1 VPATPESQARTR
13 AFARVIGPWLVIVPG
28 IIALRA
34 PGMAAF
40 ASEFFKSALFVWFA
54 GALLLFGG
62 LLIIAFHQYWSSVAA
77 VLISVF
83 GWILALRGLM
93 LMAAPELYE
102 RAATLA
108 DSTFLVRLYL
118 RCTHRNWALP
128 HLRGLAHQ
136 ACFSIGREQPLSRRA
151 IRNVGV
157 DRRVGFRSWQ
167 KVCGAGSARYD
178 DSRSSDGSDFT

>member
-1 VPATPESQARTR
+1 VPAIRESQARTR
-13 AFARVIGPWLVIVPG
+13 AFARVMGPWLVVVPG

-62 LLIIAFHQYWSSVAA
+62 LLIIAFHQFWSSVAA
-77 VLISVF
+77 VLISGF
-83 GWILALRGLM
+83 GWILALRGLV

-108 DSTFLVRLYL
+108 DSTLLVRLIFGVLIVIGLYL
-118 RCTHRNWALP
+118 SYVGWLTKPASAL
-128 HLRGLAHQ
+128 A
-136 ACFSIGREQPLSRRA
+136 E
-151 IRNVGV
+151 
-157 DRRVGFRSWQ
+157 
-167 KVCGAGSARYD
+167 D
-178 DSRSSDGSDFT
+178 DP

>member
-1 VPATPESQARTR
+1 MPATPESQVRTR

-40 ASEFFKSALFVWFA
+40 AAEFFKSALFVWFA
-54 GALLLFGG
+54 GALLLFAG

-83 GWILALRGLM
+83 GWILALRGLV

-102 RAATLA
+102 RAAPLA
-108 DSTFLVRLYL
+108 DSTFLVRLI
-118 RCTHRNWALP
+118 
-128 HLRGLAHQ
+128 
-136 ACFSIGREQPLSRRA
+136 F
-151 IRNVGV
+151 GV
-157 DRRVGFRSWQ
+157 PYRQLGFTSPMW
-167 KVCGAGSARYD
+167 AGSPSPLQHWQGTILEQD
-178 DSRSSDGSDFT
+178 ERSGTLA